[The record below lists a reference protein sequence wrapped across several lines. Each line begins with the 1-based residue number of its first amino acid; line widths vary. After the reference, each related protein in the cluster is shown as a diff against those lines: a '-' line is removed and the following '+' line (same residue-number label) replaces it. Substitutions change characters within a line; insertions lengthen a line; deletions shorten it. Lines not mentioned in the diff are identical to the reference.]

1 MSDLLD
7 DALSPS
13 TCANCQFWVR
23 NKADSPLG
31 TCHRHAISGTNWPG
45 TTADEWC
52 GDHEL
57 RRDWING

>member
-52 GDHEL
+52 GDHQ
-57 RRDWING
+57 R